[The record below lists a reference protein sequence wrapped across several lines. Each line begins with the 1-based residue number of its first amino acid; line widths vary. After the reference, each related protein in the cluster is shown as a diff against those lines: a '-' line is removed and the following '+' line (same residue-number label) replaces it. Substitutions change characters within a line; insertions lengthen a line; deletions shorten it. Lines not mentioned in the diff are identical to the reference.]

1 MFAAVALA
9 KPAEDKVIAP
19 DGTTAVNGA
28 ELTERH
34 WGRHYYYPSS
44 YYGYGGYRRQ
54 YYYPYYSRYSI
65 ILLQYQHNRLYISE
79 KLIDLNV
86 LGLHR

>member
-44 YYGYGGYRRQ
+44 YYGYGGYGGYGGYSGYSNQ
-54 YYYPYYSRYSI
+54 NYYPYYSRYCTVTVSA
-65 ILLQYQHNRLYISE
+65 
-79 KLIDLNV
+79 
-86 LGLHR
+86 